1 MGFINNA
8 YRYLVGASAGAGAN
22 IQSKVNAGGSAYSW
36 GLKVGGL
43 STSKIDVDDGESV
56 RFTGSNGLSAT
67 RTDRVVE
74 LGANGWVTQSG
85 SLLVSK
91 GTNEVEELTQGTN
104 DYFLRVKTEDPLGMA
119 WEEVASD
126 NYYADSLAFTTG
138 DGTLTI
144 GRTSPLADLTTSL
157 DGRYLTSQYG
167 QAGATNYVGYFSNTN
182 NITGTSGLQY
192 DASTFTVTG
201 GHVTSIVN
209 IVTLPH
215 DLTYDILPE
224 DYHVHITNGGNPTTG
239 AGLAQAT
246 TLPAIS
252 IGRVV
257 YLSTSGSTPVHSGI
271 NTITLSASG
280 SDTINT
286 ALSSTVL
293 STNGNNN
300 YDTFRFVAESAT
312 NWIGAKMEAVS

>member
-91 GTNEVEELTQGTN
+91 GTSEVEELTQGTN

-119 WEEVASD
+119 WEAVASD

-167 QAGATNYVGYFSNTN
+167 QAGATNYVGYFSGTN

-209 IVTLPH
+209 IVTDPVGNIYRMGS
-215 DLTYDILPE
+215 T
-224 DYHVHITNGGNPTTG
+224 DYHVHITNAIEPVGINQPI
-239 AGLAQAT
+239 

-257 YLSTSGSTPVHSGI
+257 YLSTSGSTPAGGGT
-271 NTITLSASG
+271 NLITLSASG

-300 YDTFRFVAESAT
+300 YDIFKFVAESAT
-312 NWIGAKMEAVS
+312 NWVGAKMEAVS